1 MANIKNEFKKKCIVC
16 GKLRTPAQFYISKSD
31 FHADGRLPMCA
42 DCCLDKSLSD
52 DRTDIDIERFQRVLQ
67 QCDKPFV
74 AKLYKSTMAET
85 EKNCPDK
92 RGAEK
97 IKSFIGYY
105 MKSLNGL
112 KQYWTMTY
120 ADSDF
125 GNQTENTEQPQELG
139 EPVWTYGKLYSAE
152 QWAYAK
158 AVYNYWIAHYPIRSA
173 DEQEALVDY
182 IHNLIIMDNCIMNND
197 DSLLV
202 DCNND
207 LVQSIVRLKSMGNDR
222 DADFADWY
230 ADTMTIEEED

>member
-1 MANIKNEFKKKCIVC
+1 MGNIRNEFKKQCIVC
-16 GKLRTPAQFYISKSD
+16 GKMRTPAKFYMSKSD
-31 FHADGRLPMCA
+31 FHADGRLPICI
-42 DCCLDKSLSD
+42 DCCLDKSLND

-67 QCDKPFV
+67 QCDKPYIK
-74 AKLYKSTMAET
+74 KLYKSSMAET

-92 RGAEK
+92 CGTEK

-105 MKSLNGL
+105 MKNLNTL

-125 GNQTENTEQPQELG
+125 DKDTEDAEQPQEIG

-158 AVYNYWIAHYPIRSA
+158 AVYNYWTAHYPIRST

-207 LVQSIVRLKSMGNDR
+207 LVQSIVRLKSMGNDQ

-230 ADTMTIEEED
+230 ADTMTILEED